1 MTFTE
6 SISTCF
12 KKYFVI
18 QGRASKSEFWW
29 FQLLWSASF
38 FIMFIFEES
47 EPVTYFFYG
56 IIVIIFIPLFTVGV
70 RRLHDTGKSGFYYFW
85 SLVPFIGSLIV
96 LAFMLGDG
104 TKGRNQYGDNPLKK
118 SKRKNILSSISISGI
133 FFLKKNFL
141 TKIKKVKIDLT
152 DLIIKKLNKEKFYSY
167 FSNEKFS
174 DFGTLDRY
182 KNLNKNFKLMSEK
195 KAIIF
200 DRDGTI
206 ISEKKLVNSRY
217 CHWRN
222 ID

>member
-1 MTFTE
+1 MTFSE

-38 FIMFIFEES
+38 FIMFIFEGS

-118 SKRKNILSSISISGI
+118 SKRK
-133 FFLKKNFL
+133 KK
-141 TKIKKVKIDLT
+141 
-152 DLIIKKLNKEKFYSY
+152 
-167 FSNEKFS
+167 
-174 DFGTLDRY
+174 
-182 KNLNKNFKLMSEK
+182 
-195 KAIIF
+195 
-200 DRDGTI
+200 
-206 ISEKKLVNSRY
+206 
-217 CHWRN
+217 
-222 ID
+222 

>member
-1 MTFTE
+1 MTFGE
-6 SISTCF
+6 SLSTCF

-38 FIMFIFEES
+38 FIMFIFEGS

-85 SLVPFIGSLIV
+85 SLVPFIGSFIV

-118 SKRKNILSSISISGI
+118 SK
-133 FFLKKNFL
+133 KK
-141 TKIKKVKIDLT
+141 K
-152 DLIIKKLNKEKFYSY
+152 
-167 FSNEKFS
+167 
-174 DFGTLDRY
+174 
-182 KNLNKNFKLMSEK
+182 
-195 KAIIF
+195 
-200 DRDGTI
+200 
-206 ISEKKLVNSRY
+206 
-217 CHWRN
+217 
-222 ID
+222 

>member
-38 FIMFIFEES
+38 FIMFIFEGS
-47 EPVTYFFYG
+47 EPVAYFFYG

-118 SKRKNILSSISISGI
+118 TKKKKSVHSSP
-133 FFLKKNFL
+133 
-141 TKIKKVKIDLT
+141 
-152 DLIIKKLNKEKFYSY
+152 
-167 FSNEKFS
+167 
-174 DFGTLDRY
+174 R
-182 KNLNKNFKLMSEK
+182 
-195 KAIIF
+195 
-200 DRDGTI
+200 
-206 ISEKKLVNSRY
+206 
-217 CHWRN
+217 
-222 ID
+222 

>member
-29 FQLLWSASF
+29 LQLVWFACFLIPLIFEGSQPVEYF
-38 FIMFIFEES
+38 FI
-47 EPVTYFFYG
+47 G
-56 IIVIIFIPLFTVGV
+56 IVVIIFIPLFTVGI

-118 SKRKNILSSISISGI
+118 SKRK
-133 FFLKKNFL
+133 KK
-141 TKIKKVKIDLT
+141 
-152 DLIIKKLNKEKFYSY
+152 
-167 FSNEKFS
+167 
-174 DFGTLDRY
+174 
-182 KNLNKNFKLMSEK
+182 
-195 KAIIF
+195 
-200 DRDGTI
+200 
-206 ISEKKLVNSRY
+206 
-217 CHWRN
+217 
-222 ID
+222 

>member
-1 MTFTE
+1 MTFGE

-12 KKYFVI
+12 KKYFVF

-38 FIMFIFEES
+38 FIMFIFEGS

-118 SKRKNILSSISISGI
+118 SK
-133 FFLKKNFL
+133 KK
-141 TKIKKVKIDLT
+141 K
-152 DLIIKKLNKEKFYSY
+152 
-167 FSNEKFS
+167 
-174 DFGTLDRY
+174 
-182 KNLNKNFKLMSEK
+182 
-195 KAIIF
+195 
-200 DRDGTI
+200 
-206 ISEKKLVNSRY
+206 
-217 CHWRN
+217 
-222 ID
+222 

>member
-38 FIMFIFEES
+38 FIMFIFEGA

-85 SLVPFIGSLIV
+85 SLVPFIGSLMV
-96 LAFMLGDG
+96 LAFMLRDG

-118 SKRKNILSSISISGI
+118 SKRK
-133 FFLKKNFL
+133 KK
-141 TKIKKVKIDLT
+141 
-152 DLIIKKLNKEKFYSY
+152 
-167 FSNEKFS
+167 
-174 DFGTLDRY
+174 
-182 KNLNKNFKLMSEK
+182 
-195 KAIIF
+195 
-200 DRDGTI
+200 
-206 ISEKKLVNSRY
+206 
-217 CHWRN
+217 
-222 ID
+222 

>member
-38 FIMFIFEES
+38 FIMFIFEGS

-118 SKRKNILSSISISGI
+118 SKRK
-133 FFLKKNFL
+133 KK
-141 TKIKKVKIDLT
+141 
-152 DLIIKKLNKEKFYSY
+152 
-167 FSNEKFS
+167 
-174 DFGTLDRY
+174 
-182 KNLNKNFKLMSEK
+182 
-195 KAIIF
+195 
-200 DRDGTI
+200 
-206 ISEKKLVNSRY
+206 
-217 CHWRN
+217 
-222 ID
+222 

>member
-1 MTFTE
+1 MTFGE
-6 SISTCF
+6 SLSTCF

-29 FQLLWSASF
+29 FQLLWTASF
-38 FIMFIFEES
+38 FIMFIFEGS

-118 SKRKNILSSISISGI
+118 SK
-133 FFLKKNFL
+133 KK
-141 TKIKKVKIDLT
+141 KK
-152 DLIIKKLNKEKFYSY
+152 
-167 FSNEKFS
+167 
-174 DFGTLDRY
+174 
-182 KNLNKNFKLMSEK
+182 
-195 KAIIF
+195 
-200 DRDGTI
+200 
-206 ISEKKLVNSRY
+206 
-217 CHWRN
+217 
-222 ID
+222 

>member
-12 KKYFVI
+12 KKCFVI

-29 FQLLWSASF
+29 FQLLWMASF
-38 FIMFIFEES
+38 FIMFIFEGLD
-47 EPVTYFFYG
+47 PVTYFFYG

-118 SKRKNILSSISISGI
+118 SK
-133 FFLKKNFL
+133 KK
-141 TKIKKVKIDLT
+141 K
-152 DLIIKKLNKEKFYSY
+152 
-167 FSNEKFS
+167 
-174 DFGTLDRY
+174 
-182 KNLNKNFKLMSEK
+182 
-195 KAIIF
+195 
-200 DRDGTI
+200 
-206 ISEKKLVNSRY
+206 
-217 CHWRN
+217 
-222 ID
+222 

>member
-1 MTFTE
+1 MTFGE

-12 KKYFVI
+12 RKYFVI

-38 FIMFIFEES
+38 FIMIIFEES

-118 SKRKNILSSISISGI
+118 SKRK
-133 FFLKKNFL
+133 
-141 TKIKKVKIDLT
+141 KI
-152 DLIIKKLNKEKFYSY
+152 
-167 FSNEKFS
+167 
-174 DFGTLDRY
+174 
-182 KNLNKNFKLMSEK
+182 
-195 KAIIF
+195 
-200 DRDGTI
+200 
-206 ISEKKLVNSRY
+206 
-217 CHWRN
+217 
-222 ID
+222 

>member
-1 MTFTE
+1 MTFIE

-38 FIMFIFEES
+38 FIMFIFEGS

-118 SKRKNILSSISISGI
+118 SK
-133 FFLKKNFL
+133 KK
-141 TKIKKVKIDLT
+141 K
-152 DLIIKKLNKEKFYSY
+152 
-167 FSNEKFS
+167 
-174 DFGTLDRY
+174 
-182 KNLNKNFKLMSEK
+182 
-195 KAIIF
+195 
-200 DRDGTI
+200 
-206 ISEKKLVNSRY
+206 
-217 CHWRN
+217 
-222 ID
+222 